1 MAWAGLTQAN
11 VLFIIFLAG
20 DNHSI
25 MSNNILFLGTVLGE
39 RIVRFSLS
47 LISVWSGR
55 GDGWQR
61 RMSPL

>member
-25 MSNNILFLGTVLGE
+25 MSNNI
-39 RIVRFSLS
+39 RFFGYSF
-47 LISVWSGR
+47 G
-55 GDGWQR
+55 
-61 RMSPL
+61 